1 QSRPSISHYGIARPW
16 GYLILGHYKRR
27 SAKIRLMTSP
37 IETTPYTQY
46 FRFPLNRYP
55 SPKIMWVKFVAG
67 RQEDV
72 VRTYDDLALFNL
84 KLNEEAR
91 QLRLRVYHLNMRIRM
106 LKNG

>member
-1 QSRPSISHYGIARPW
+1 
-16 GYLILGHYKRR
+16 
-27 SAKIRLMTSP
+27 
-37 IETTPYTQY
+37 
-46 FRFPLNRYP
+46 
-55 SPKIMWVKFVAG
+55 MWVKFVAG

-91 QLRLRVYHLNMRIRM
+91 QLQLRVYHLNFRIRM